1 MSNPMVNVMV
11 GTTAAGVAGGLG
23 YGVYNKNYGVGA
35 YGSNINDPY
44 IGYSDYVIHGAALG
58 AAAGLA
64 SAGLASAGLRYQAHQ
79 KKLEQ
84 LSEPTKHM
92 LKMLGAE

>member
-1 MSNPMVNVMV
+1 MANPMVSIMV
-11 GTTAAGVAGGLG
+11 GTTAAGAAGGLG
-23 YGVYNKNYGVGA
+23 YGVYNKNYGNSI
-35 YGSNINDPY
+35 YGSNLSDPY
-44 IGYSDYVIHGAALG
+44 VGYSDYVIHGAALG
-58 AAAGLA
+58 AA
-64 SAGLASAGLRYQAHQ
+64 AGLASAGLRYQAHQ